1 MGIKYFIFSRLI
13 YKKKI
18 SKKNLKI
25 NNKYSNKKISN
36 LLNSRAWFFNLVI
49 QDLLNRCSAIKTLIL
64 KLKPKVVFLNL
75 VRGVDGYVASLSKQL
90 KFNSI
95 CIPHGTVSKSFNR
108 YDKIYKKI
116 IAENVFSGDAKFLF
130 YKQKLQSNHLIH
142 IKLMEKRLI
151 WAI

>member
-1 MGIKYFIFSRLI
+1 MEIDSTKLWNIYYIFGYNFKRILLQCFLRRKEINYIAFDKISIIKKFIFKFLGIKYFIFSRLI

-75 VRGVDGYVASLSKQL
+75 VRKKNTLD
-90 KFNSI
+90 
-95 CIPHGTVSKSFNR
+95 HSFQ
-108 YDKIYKKI
+108 IL
-116 IAENVFSGDAKFLF
+116 V
-130 YKQKLQSNHLIH
+130 
-142 IKLMEKRLI
+142 
-151 WAI
+151 